1 MYSFCEIFHTENVK
15 YSPLSRVKTVREAK
29 KRKAGEDITTTEP
42 QPKKP
47 KKLFHT
53 AHKAS
58 VIVQSETARLTKS
71 QITSALR
78 EALDQAGGYGERQ
91 SEKPMQ

>member
-1 MYSFCEIFHTENVK
+1 VRSKPEEQLRFWGEYKKGE
-15 YSPLSRVKTVREAK
+15 VKTVRKAK

-42 QPKKP
+42 PPKKP
-47 KKLFHT
+47 KRLFHT

-58 VIVQSETARLTKS
+58 VIVQSETAWLTKS

-78 EALDQAGGYGERQ
+78 EALAQAGG
-91 SEKPMQ
+91 